1 VVVKSPEAPIKK
13 GNPRA
18 SKRLKKAAAIST
30 SLDTHRPVTS
40 VDDVS
45 TSPCSLSFYLFG
57 FFCSCFPFID
67 FDEEVRLF
75 GH

>member
-1 VVVKSPEAPIKK
+1 VVVKSPEAPVKK

-30 SLDTHRPVTS
+30 SHDTHRPVTS
-40 VDDVS
+40 ADNVS
-45 TSPCSLSFYLFG
+45 TALCGLFFYYLDFSSNVFLS
-57 FFCSCFPFID
+57 ID